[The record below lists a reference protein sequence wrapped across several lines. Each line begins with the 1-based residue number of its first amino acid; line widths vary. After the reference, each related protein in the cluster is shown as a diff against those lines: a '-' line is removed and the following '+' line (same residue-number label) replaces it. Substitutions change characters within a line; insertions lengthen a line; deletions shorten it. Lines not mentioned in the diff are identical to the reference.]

1 MDATELS
8 RLADAISH
16 AVAPTFLLGATAA
29 FVSLLMARLTGIIE
43 RVRYV
48 NLLEDQDTVH
58 VPLKADLPRLK
69 KRARLINDAILAA
82 VASAVCT
89 VALVI
94 LSFGSA
100 LLGFRHEPGVA
111 IIFVLALI
119 LFGASLIS
127 LGREVRI
134 ALTEYD
140 FA

>member
-1 MDATELS
+1 VDATDLS

-29 FVSLLMARLTGIIE
+29 FVSLLMGRFNGILDRI
-43 RVRYV
+43 RYV
-48 NLLEDQDTVH
+48 NLIDEQDPERGH
-58 VPLKADLPRLK
+58 LKSDLPRLK

-82 VASAVCT
+82 VASAACT
-89 VALVI
+89 V
-94 LSFGSA
+94 
-100 LLGFRHEPGVA
+100 
-111 IIFVLALI
+111 FVLALI

-134 ALTEYD
+134 ALTDYD

>member
-1 MDATELS
+1 MDATDLS

-29 FVSLLMARLTGIIE
+29 FVSLLMGRFNGILDRI
-43 RVRYV
+43 RYV
-48 NLLEDQDTVH
+48 NLIDDQDPERGH
-58 VPLKADLPRLK
+58 LRSDLPRLK

-82 VASAVCT
+82 VASAACT

-111 IIFVLALI
+111 IMFVLALI

-134 ALTEYD
+134 ALTDYD